1 MIRITQNQNVRGRV
15 WLVREQSLCLQYC
28 FPKFRNV
35 PSALTQPFLYTLEI
49 KIKGPVIFAYPL
61 KKGLDLELI
70 RMRRLNDWSR
80 VIPVGNRNWSD
91 CYAAAEGC
99 GELHQGRLWT
109 PRPLPLRVKLF
120 HVQVKSPLIISV
132 ETLSFW

>member
-1 MIRITQNQNVRGRV
+1 MKTKNV
-15 WLVREQSLCLQYC
+15 
-28 FPKFRNV
+28 
-35 PSALTQPFLYTLEI
+35 YTLEI
-49 KIKGPVIFAYPL
+49 KIKGPMIFAYPL

-99 GELHQGRLWT
+99 GEPHQGRLWI
-109 PRPLPLRVKLF
+109 PPPLPLRVKLF

-132 ETLSFW
+132 ENSVLLVKKTLKTWLSNEMSNFFRVDSL

>member
-1 MIRITQNQNVRGRV
+1 MYV
-15 WLVREQSLCLQYC
+15 
-28 FPKFRNV
+28 
-35 PSALTQPFLYTLEI
+35 PFLWFVLPIKTKNVYTLVI
-49 KIKGPVIFAYPL
+49 KIKGPMIFAYPL

-99 GELHQGRLWT
+99 GEPHQGRLWT

-132 ETLSFW
+132 ENSVLLVKHTH